1 MKAFIAILSIAI
13 VLLLIVSI
21 KETSAKDCK
30 QECVKRYTNGDLTNF
45 LKAEYGPER
54 RGGKCYCE
62 FTCHVK
68 FYIYLKHEL
77 N

>member
-1 MKAFIAILSIAI
+1 MKAFIVILSIAI

-30 QECVKRYTNGDLTNF
+30 QECVKRYTKGDLTNF
-45 LKAEYGPER
+45 LKAEYEPKN
-54 RGGKCYCE
+54 RGGICYCE

-68 FYIYLKHEL
+68 FYIYLKHEMD
-77 N
+77 